1 MSYKKLSIKM
11 YIYIYIYIY
20 NIILAFQHN
29 SDVSLEKHF
38 RSFKKEV
45 FNKS

>member
-11 YIYIYIYIY
+11 YIYIYIY